1 MQSAHPAAEAGRL
14 RLSGW
19 IAVTT
24 SALLFT
30 ACAAPAFAQDA
41 SSGTPKTA
49 PVEYRTIYL
58 HNATGHMQTN
68 EIVTVLRN
76 ELQRAR
82 INYVQSENAIA
93 MQGTAED
100 LATAEKIL
108 SDLDR
113 PVATWRLDYTITQ
126 TDGGKPPQHAVVVVT
141 SGSQTRVKLGN
152 RIPLVTGSTGAD
164 ANPST
169 QVQYID
175 VGLNIDATI
184 DDGSSESPRLQTKV
198 EQSRLADEKSG
209 MGAQDPI
216 IYQAVLEDTSN
227 LVEGKPMV
235 LGTLD
240 LPGTGQQKIEVTAQ
254 RVR

>member
-1 MQSAHPAAEAGRL
+1 
-14 RLSGW
+14 
-19 IAVTT
+19 
-24 SALLFT
+24 
-30 ACAAPAFAQDA
+30 
-41 SSGTPKTA
+41 
-49 PVEYRTIYL
+49 
-58 HNATGHMQTN
+58 
-68 EIVTVLRN
+68 
-76 ELQRAR
+76 
-82 INYVQSENAIA
+82 
-93 MQGTAED
+93 
-100 LATAEKIL
+100 
-108 SDLDR
+108 
-113 PVATWRLDYTITQ
+113 
-126 TDGGKPPQHAVVVVT
+126 
-141 SGSQTRVKLGN
+141 
-152 RIPLVTGSTGAD
+152 
-164 ANPST
+164 
-169 QVQYID
+169 VQYID